1 MTIEDEIQA
10 LYDYWQPVF
19 DHPTLPPGK
28 WELVDGIEVS
38 EQEVERALL
47 KIPPRKATQPG
58 MAPGAAWHFAAPII
72 APHVH
77 AFLQDTWKPGPIS
90 HSADLTGSWL
100 HFLAKPGRVI
110 RGPSDLRPIA
120 LQPGAAK
127 ALSVLIKTRLQPFVD
142 EAAKDFPQFAYLCNR
157 GTAQAIGRVTQH
169 CSAVRAAVKGQS
181 LTLHDKF
188 AGVRR
193 LPCSGGCQ
201 LAVDMS
207 RAFDS
212 CPRKLLLAALRHFQV
227 PSDLIALIM
236 AWHESSHYELGNMHR
251 SDLSRDIYCTSG
263 VKQGCVIAPSL
274 WTLFTC
280 YVGAKFSEH
289 RDAKWIDDHLTLFA
303 DDFHFKWQLDS
314 QKDCRRVLEDLRL
327 IFEVLQEHGLTINPA
342 KSSFL
347 VEVRGPIG
355 DAWLRKHRMRD
366 AEGNWQFVWDLHRRL
381 KVPVVRSFRY
391 LGVMLSY
398 HAFEDETLHF
408 RLQQAQQH
416 RNRLARTLQ
425 GRGGLRLEQRR
436 RIWLVCVQTSQLY
449 GLSAVGITEAGY
461 NLLRIQTM
469 KHVRAFAKSPRHLTQ
484 ESDRSLLDRLGLCAP
499 LQTLMQQVDGIYH
512 RLEQP
517 EFSTL
522 PCYDNAGLLGWF
534 RGIRDDLRLL
544 ATKTLGDSVTSEP
557 PPEAGVQDVPTGV
570 VFDPPVLPATEG
582 TTTVPAKLVS
592 MPPQTPQYTCTVCG
606 QQFTTLHQVKTHEGR
621 AHKKFA
627 PKRVVADIV
636 SYALNGLPTC
646 KLCRASFTRWTGLRR
661 HIEENR
667 CPGLRE
673 EPVPA
678 SPLYDAADASG
689 PRPSQ
694 VTATALDLADAAQP
708 TAEGSLMA
716 TGPVAASTSSGPPDS
731 GPAQAFESE
740 INNAKP
746 SSECAE
752 CSSWKQD
759 DLVSASVLRPAIQ
772 WDTVLSIRPPRW
784 ESIVR
789 VPGIVSN
796 LQSYCGVCGKWIAE
810 KKGMKRHWQK
820 SHPELWNLHYPLVLH
835 WCKHWAKSAQS
846 PCQICGI
853 KVVDHR
859 QHAGGAQCTVMVQ
872 ADADGQLRSLFGLMP
887 ALQAQQA
894 QETGNSMDVD
904 RTSTKRKDPATN
916 TTRQGSQKGKGK
928 GGLVQ
933 HMGRMVLQQ
942 AEATNRICLDSGFL
956 LVLQTP
962 PHPGSVT
969 RALCQVG
976 DAWKLKAKEAPT
988 TLTMSLK
995 MAILECLFRELV
1007 ARANMTMNT
1016 PDAKTEAQRLGLLKE
1031 DCWTYRQWNPAKSE
1045 NQTTMSKPVSHQEFC
1060 QGVEDFLAH
1069 IQKCDGL
1076 TRFKALQEL
1085 TSETTNAAVPFLL
1098 DVSFRQD
1105 QIHATLVRW
1114 IGLSPFELI
1123 GARMRQVHAKASPQ
1137 QTKLYEMLRNLD
1149 RLDRLGAPL
1158 RSLLSKLLKPPGV
1171 RPSYVTKMKEWR
1183 TLISGWQQPHQQ
1195 HDVAEFLMHL
1205 ILQSHGLPVLSKW
1218 YSEGPP
1224 VEAAPR
1230 NDQGDG
1236 LILLPTCNPAQ
1247 PFATVQQCV
1256 QGWHQQL
1263 QSHYVQ
1269 PGTDFVLLQLDRFE
1283 QRGPFIRKRRHPLF
1297 PGSGTLMLPTGP
1309 GDSQWDAYFIQALIL
1324 HEGDAPVRGHYR
1336 AALVSHTAGAVR
1348 VCDDS
1353 RVPRL
1358 AVPADKIF
1366 EKVYVLLLS
1375 RCAISS
1381 EVPRDA

>member
-1 MTIEDEIQA
+1 
-10 LYDYWQPVF
+10 
-19 DHPTLPPGK
+19 
-28 WELVDGIEVS
+28 
-38 EQEVERALL
+38 
-47 KIPPRKATQPG
+47 
-58 MAPGAAWHFAAPII
+58 
-72 APHVH
+72 
-77 AFLQDTWKPGPIS
+77 
-90 HSADLTGSWL
+90 
-100 HFLAKPGRVI
+100 
-110 RGPSDLRPIA
+110 
-120 LQPGAAK
+120 
-127 ALSVLIKTRLQPFVD
+127 
-142 EAAKDFPQFAYLCNR
+142 
-157 GTAQAIGRVTQH
+157 
-169 CSAVRAAVKGQS
+169 
-181 LTLHDKF
+181 
-188 AGVRR
+188 
-193 LPCSGGCQ
+193 
-201 LAVDMS
+201 
-207 RAFDS
+207 
-212 CPRKLLLAALRHFQV
+212 
-227 PSDLIALIM
+227 
-236 AWHESSHYELGNMHR
+236 
-251 SDLSRDIYCTSG
+251 
-263 VKQGCVIAPSL
+263 
-274 WTLFTC
+274 
-280 YVGAKFSEH
+280 
-289 RDAKWIDDHLTLFA
+289 
-303 DDFHFKWQLDS
+303 
-314 QKDCRRVLEDLRL
+314 
-327 IFEVLQEHGLTINPA
+327 
-342 KSSFL
+342 
-347 VEVRGPIG
+347 
-355 DAWLRKHRMRD
+355 
-366 AEGNWQFVWDLHRRL
+366 
-381 KVPVVRSFRY
+381 
-391 LGVMLSY
+391 MLSY
-398 HAFEDETLHF
+398 HAFEDETMHF

-557 PPEAGVQDVPTGV
+557 PPEAGVQDVPTGM

-582 TTTVPAKLVS
+582 TTT
-592 MPPQTPQYTCTVCG
+592 
-606 QQFTTLHQVKTHEGR
+606 VKTHEGR

-636 SYALNGLPTC
+636 SYSLNGLPTC
-646 KLCRASFTRWTGLRR
+646 KLCRASFACWTGLRR

-673 EPVPA
+673 EPVPV
-678 SPLYDAADASG
+678 SPVHDAADVSG

-694 VTATALDLADAAQP
+694 ATATATALDVADAAQP
-708 TAEGSLMA
+708 TTEGSLMA
-716 TGPVAASTSSGPPDS
+716 TGSVAASTSSGPWDS

-740 INNAKP
+740 PNHAKP
-746 SSECAE
+746 SSEGAD

-759 DLVSASVLRPAIQ
+759 ALVSASVLRPAIQ

-789 VPGIVSN
+789 VPGIISN

-820 SHPELWNLHYPLVLH
+820 SHPELWNSHYPLVLH
-835 WCKHWAKSAQS
+835 WCKHWAKS
-846 PCQICGI
+846 
-853 KVVDHR
+853 
-859 QHAGGAQCTVMVQ
+859 

-928 GGLVQ
+928 GGRGKYGRGGIASHQKPSGDSEDSSDLRSLIQ

-995 MAILECLFRELV
+995 MEILECLFRELV

-1016 PDAKTEAQRLGLLKE
+1016 PEAKTEAQRLGLLKE

-1085 TSETTNAAVPFLL
+1085 TPETTNAAVPFLL

-1137 QTKLYEMLRNLD
+1137 QTKLYEMLRN
-1149 RLDRLGAPL
+1149 
-1158 RSLLSKLLKPPGV
+1158 
-1171 RPSYVTKMKEWR
+1171 M
-1183 TLISGWQQPHQQ
+1183 
-1195 HDVAEFLMHL
+1195 
-1205 ILQSHGLPVLSKW
+1205 
-1218 YSEGPP
+1218 
-1224 VEAAPR
+1224 
-1230 NDQGDG
+1230 
-1236 LILLPTCNPAQ
+1236 
-1247 PFATVQQCV
+1247 
-1256 QGWHQQL
+1256 
-1263 QSHYVQ
+1263 
-1269 PGTDFVLLQLDRFE
+1269 
-1283 QRGPFIRKRRHPLF
+1283 
-1297 PGSGTLMLPTGP
+1297 
-1309 GDSQWDAYFIQALIL
+1309 
-1324 HEGDAPVRGHYR
+1324 
-1336 AALVSHTAGAVR
+1336 
-1348 VCDDS
+1348 
-1353 RVPRL
+1353 
-1358 AVPADKIF
+1358 
-1366 EKVYVLLLS
+1366 
-1375 RCAISS
+1375 
-1381 EVPRDA
+1381 